1 MEYILKEVYFH
12 EYCKTCKYSDKK
24 EDESPCSEC
33 LEEPVNA
40 HSHKPVYWK
49 ERFSNGIKD

>member
-24 EDESPCSEC
+24 EDESPCHEC

-40 HSHKPVYWK
+40 FSHKPVYWK
-49 ERFSNGIKD
+49 ERFNSDIKD